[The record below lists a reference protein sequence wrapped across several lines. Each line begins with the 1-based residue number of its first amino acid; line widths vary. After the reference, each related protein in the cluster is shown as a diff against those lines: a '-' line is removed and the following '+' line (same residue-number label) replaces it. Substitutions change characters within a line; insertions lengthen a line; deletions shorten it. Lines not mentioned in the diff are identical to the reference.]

1 MDIAQL
7 HLHWGQSKYKGNS
20 YRTYSLARPYR
31 ENGKNRKKIVMKLGK
46 LSDEEANKWRNLL
59 KALKKPEAFLTTLED
74 ICVTDHYAYLDV
86 AVANALWDEW
96 GLDHIFKGDG
106 KRDISIATIARILT
120 INRCIDPAAK
130 SKAPEWFRCTA
141 LPWILDVNTNQIN
154 PSRIFRELIVIEKHK
169 EAICKYLFTRMN
181 RDNPQAMESVFY
193 DLSSTSISYH

>member
-1 MDIAQL
+1 MDLAQL

-31 ENGKNRKKIVMKLGK
+31 EKGKNRKEIVMKLGK

-59 KALKKPEAFLTTLED
+59 KALKKPGTFLTTLED
-74 ICVTDHYAYLDV
+74 IIVTDHYAYLDV

-106 KRDISIATIARILT
+106 QRDISIATIARILT

-130 SKAPEWFRCTA
+130 SKTPEWFRGTA
-141 LPWILDVNTNQIN
+141 LPWILNVNTNQIN
-154 PSRIFRELIVIEKHK
+154 PSRIFRELIVIDKHK
-169 EAICKYLFTRMN
+169 EEICKYLFTRMN